1 MLKTCKSHKFIQMA
15 LATLSLSMFCLIA
28 FSQGHQAT
36 GIIVDETGESE
47 IGANGGHYLGLMI
60 EERQQLFLQRP
71 RILIS
76 TDIGGTDPDDNQSM
90 AHFLMYCNEFDTEWF
105 ISSPSY
111 GSGSQEEILRM
122 IDLYEQDLPKLK
134 KHATRWP
141 EPDYLRSITKQGR
154 KGSAPYCGYS
164 TATEGSEW
172 IVECARRADERPLWV
187 LVWGGLDDL
196 AQALHDAPD
205 IADKIRVYWIGGPN
219 KKWSTNSYAYIVE
232 HFPHVWFIEN
242 NASYRGFICEPKNHD
257 KYNLGY
263 YENYIKGAGLLGAD
277 FTAYYKGNPKLG
289 DTPSLLYMM
298 DGDPAN
304 PLRESWGGSF
314 VPFTR
319 STRVVFNKLTTA
331 RDTVPIYSIM
341 EFHVSGPVVKGM
353 TVGTPC
359 ITLTIDRQSWDG
371 YYLGEGKY
379 VVKYSTYKTGT
390 IPYTI
395 TSSKV
400 SGFQPQNG
408 EITIDNLWP
417 GKAYSTDYRLGSN
430 WYTDKQLSELYWGN
444 CQGAMTV
451 QKWRNEV
458 MEDWGKR
465 WVGLSS
471 NIIPQNHAV
480 LNETKK

>member
-1 MLKTCKSHKFIQMA
+1 MKKLIQMA

-28 FSQGHQAT
+28 FSQGRQTT

-47 IGANGGHYLGLMI
+47 IGANVLGHYLGLMI

-90 AHFLMYCNEFDTEWF
+90 AHFLMYCNEFDTEGL

-219 KKWSTNSYAYIVE
+219 KKWSINSYAYIVE
-232 HFPHVWFIEN
+232 HFPHVWFIRTMLHIAVSFVN
-242 NASYRGFICEPKNHD
+242 LKITISITWDITKITSREPD
-257 KYNLGY
+257 CW
-263 YENYIKGAGLLGAD
+263 GLILPL
-277 FTAYYKGNPKLG
+277 TTKVIPNWEI
-289 DTPSLLYMM
+289 
-298 DGDPAN
+298 
-304 PLRESWGGSF
+304 PLRF
-314 VPFTR
+314 
-319 STRVVFNKLTTA
+319 
-331 RDTVPIYSIM
+331 SI
-341 EFHVSGPVVKGM
+341 
-353 TVGTPC
+353 
-359 ITLTIDRQSWDG
+359 
-371 YYLGEGKY
+371 
-379 VVKYSTYKTGT
+379 
-390 IPYTI
+390 
-395 TSSKV
+395 
-400 SGFQPQNG
+400 
-408 EITIDNLWP
+408 
-417 GKAYSTDYRLGSN
+417 
-430 WYTDKQLSELYWGN
+430 
-444 CQGAMTV
+444 
-451 QKWRNEV
+451 
-458 MEDWGKR
+458 
-465 WVGLSS
+465 
-471 NIIPQNHAV
+471 
-480 LNETKK
+480 

>member
-1 MLKTCKSHKFIQMA
+1 MKKLIQMA

-28 FSQGHQAT
+28 FSQGRQTT

-47 IGANGGHYLGLMI
+47 IGANVLGHYLGLMI

-90 AHFLMYCNEFDTEWF
+90 AHFLMYCNEFDTEGL

-219 KKWSTNSYAYIVE
+219 KKWSINSYAYIVE

-304 PLRESWGGSF
+304 PLRES
-314 VPFTR
+314 
-319 STRVVFNKLTTA
+319 
-331 RDTVPIYSIM
+331 
-341 EFHVSGPVVKGM
+341 
-353 TVGTPC
+353 
-359 ITLTIDRQSWDG
+359 
-371 YYLGEGKY
+371 
-379 VVKYSTYKTGT
+379 
-390 IPYTI
+390 
-395 TSSKV
+395 
-400 SGFQPQNG
+400 
-408 EITIDNLWP
+408 
-417 GKAYSTDYRLGSN
+417 
-430 WYTDKQLSELYWGN
+430 
-444 CQGAMTV
+444 
-451 QKWRNEV
+451 
-458 MEDWGKR
+458 
-465 WVGLSS
+465 
-471 NIIPQNHAV
+471 
-480 LNETKK
+480 